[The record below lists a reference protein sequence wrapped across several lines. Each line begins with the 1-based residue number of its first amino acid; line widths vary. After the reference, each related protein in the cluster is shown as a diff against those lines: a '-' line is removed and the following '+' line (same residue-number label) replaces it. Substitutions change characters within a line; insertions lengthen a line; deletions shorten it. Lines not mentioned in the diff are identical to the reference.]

1 MTVYHETAACFSDLN
16 GEEVLKMA
24 ALASNP
30 ANKDDAIDRAT
41 YQAYARMAGFGTR
54 TTHAPR
60 AHLSTLCKIF
70 IFALTRRALL
80 ACCIGTWAGKDVDEA
95 SKDLLKGYTLIK
107 YYGFNPTI
115 KRTVAD
121 YIDKKTG
128 KKLRVAK
135 GIISKI
141 LKTTEGTYRL
151 AYHLPPSLPPLPI
164 TSHSFFFR
172 SLSLSR
178 FCC

>member
-1 MTVYHETAACFSDLN
+1 MY
-16 GEEVLKMA
+16 
-24 ALASNP
+24 
-30 ANKDDAIDRAT
+30 
-41 YQAYARMAGFGTR
+41 GTR
-54 TTHAPR
+54 
-60 AHLSTLCKIF
+60 
-70 IFALTRRALL
+70 
-80 ACCIGTWAGKDVDEA
+80 AGKDVDEA

-141 LKTTEGTYRL
+141 LKTTEGTRV
-151 AYHLPPSLPPLPI
+151 AASHHHLIHSSSL
-164 TSHSFFFR
+164 

>member
-1 MTVYHETAACFSDLN
+1 M
-16 GEEVLKMA
+16 G
-24 ALASNP
+24 P
-30 ANKDDAIDRAT
+30 G
-41 YQAYARMAGFGTR
+41 QARTSTR
-54 TTHAPR
+54 PR
-60 AHLSTLCKIF
+60 
-70 IFALTRRALL
+70 
-80 ACCIGTWAGKDVDEA
+80 
-95 SKDLLKGYTLIK
+95 DLLKGYTLIK

-141 LKTTEGTYRL
+141 LKTTEVRT
-151 AYHLPPSLPPLPI
+151 APPPP
-164 TSHSFFFR
+164 HSFFLAL
-172 SLSLSR
+172 SLSSLSR

>member
-1 MTVYHETAACFSDLN
+1 MDIRADTPRFAC
-16 GEEVLKMA
+16 
-24 ALASNP
+24 
-30 ANKDDAIDRAT
+30 
-41 YQAYARMAGFGTR
+41 
-54 TTHAPR
+54 
-60 AHLSTLCKIF
+60 
-70 IFALTRRALL
+70 
-80 ACCIGTWAGKDVDEA
+80 CCIGTWAGKDVDEA

-141 LKTTEGTYRL
+141 LKTTEAVSYT
-151 AYHLPPSLPPLPI
+151 HLTLP
-164 TSHSFFFR
+164 TKA
-172 SLSLSR
+172 
-178 FCC
+178 

>member
-60 AHLSTLCKIF
+60 AHLSTLC
-70 IFALTRRALL
+70 
-80 ACCIGTWAGKDVDEA
+80 
-95 SKDLLKGYTLIK
+95 
-107 YYGFNPTI
+107 N
-115 KRTVAD
+115 
-121 YIDKKTG
+121 
-128 KKLRVAK
+128 
-135 GIISKI
+135 
-141 LKTTEGTYRL
+141 
-151 AYHLPPSLPPLPI
+151 
-164 TSHSFFFR
+164 
-172 SLSLSR
+172 
-178 FCC
+178 